1 MREER
6 GRWGEEVIEEIREE
20 QRRGGGGRE
29 REEGRGK

>member
-20 QRRGGGGRE
+20 QGRGE
-29 REEGRGK
+29 REGGEG